1 MSTPYRQLCI
11 SISRQSSCPRQ
22 QGIVS
27 WVALCWLLIMLL
39 LGQGLLY
46 YVGQGARQAGDFSR
60 ETELRLRAESA
71 VEENY
76 LALQRRSAELDALQ
90 PGAKIYLGTTGSNEE
105 AVTGYALKDK
115 GLIYIIATAFDR
127 RTEFGKA
134 AEVHVM
140 AKGVLKKEG
149 DKYVWLGWAP

>member
-1 MSTPYRQLCI
+1 MCTLFPRRCI
-11 SISRQSSCPRQ
+11 STRRQHNHTRQ

-39 LGQGLLY
+39 LGQGLLNF
-46 YVGQGARQAGDFSR
+46 VCQGARQAGDFTR
-60 ETELRLRAESA
+60 EMELRLRAESA

-76 LALQRRSAELDALQ
+76 LTLQSRSQELDALQ
-90 PGAKIYLGTTGSNEE
+90 SKEKLLLGNKGSSEE
-105 AVTGYALKDK
+105 LVTGYALKDK
-115 GLIYIIATAFDR
+115 GLIYIICTAFDR
-127 RTEFGKA
+127 RTDFGKA

-140 AKGVLKKEG
+140 AKGVIKKEG

>member
-60 ETELRLRAESA
+60 ETELRFRAESA
-71 VEENY
+71 V
-76 LALQRRSAELDALQ
+76 
-90 PGAKIYLGTTGSNEE
+90 
-105 AVTGYALKDK
+105 
-115 GLIYIIATAFDR
+115 
-127 RTEFGKA
+127 
-134 AEVHVM
+134 
-140 AKGVLKKEG
+140 
-149 DKYVWLGWAP
+149 